1 MDDEILAIKNEISFV
16 KEQIIEVKAIL
27 KHIDLTALHDKV
39 IKFESYKVDSEL
51 SQLEGRVASLEKF
64 KWQSTAIIA
73 MIAFSMPFV
82 ERFLPH

>member
-1 MDDEILAIKNEISFV
+1 MDDEILAIKNEISIV

-51 SQLEGRVASLEKF
+51 SNLECRISALEKF

-73 MIAFSMPFV
+73 LIAFSMPFV